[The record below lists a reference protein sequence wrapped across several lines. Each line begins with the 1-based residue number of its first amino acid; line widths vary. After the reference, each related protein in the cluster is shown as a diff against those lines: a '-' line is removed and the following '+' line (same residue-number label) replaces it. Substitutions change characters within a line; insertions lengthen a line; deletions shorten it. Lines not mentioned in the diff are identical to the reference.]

1 MIEDIKI
8 LEAVERYISGQM
20 SPDERVYFE
29 QLRKTNPEVDQMV
42 VEHTFFLQQMNRF
55 DEVRNLKGILDDTHI
70 HLAEK
75 GLIKSPKLKG
85 QARVVYLY
93 NRYKRVAAIAASI
106 AGITALT
113 MSALV
118 WSLSPGKPI
127 NDVKNDV
134 ELLKREVKRLN
145 NNDVKLDSK
154 INDVHNIKGEPAAT
168 PIDTPIEY
176 KSGGSGFLLDTRGYV
191 VTNAH
196 VVENAKHIA
205 VQGSDG
211 IDMSA
216 ERVYIDLKRDI
227 AIIRINSRKFKSPGA
242 IPYSIRKSP
251 ADLSDPVFT
260 LGFPR
265 NEIVYGEGYVAA
277 QTGYKGDSL
286 ALQITI
292 AANQGNSGGPVFNRN
307 GEVVGILT
315 GKQTSAEGAVF
326 ALHSKYIYNAL
337 NSIRRD
343 SSYQKIKMP
352 TATIM
357 KGMDRTQQVKKL
369 TDFVY
374 MVKVD

>member
-1 MIEDIKI
+1 VIEDIKI

-55 DEVRNLKGILDDTHI
+55 DEVRNLKGILNDTHI

-85 QARVVYLY
+85 KARVVYLY

-134 ELLKREVKRLN
+134 ELLKREVKGLKY
-145 NNDVKLDSK
+145 NDVKLDSK
-154 INDVHNIKGEPAAT
+154 INDVKSTKGEQVTTIVDA
-168 PIDTPIEY
+168 PIEY
-176 KSGGSGFLLDTRGYV
+176 KSGGSGFLLDIRGYV

-211 IDMSA
+211 VDMSA

-227 AIIRINSRKFKSPGA
+227 AIIKINSKKYKSPGA
-242 IPYSIRKSP
+242 IPYSIRKTP

-326 ALHSKYIYNAL
+326 ALHSKYIFNAL
-337 NSIRRD
+337 NAIRRD
-343 SSYQKIKMP
+343 SSSQKIKIP
-352 TATIM
+352 TATNM
-357 KGMDRTQQVKKL
+357 KGIDRTQQVKKL

>member
-1 MIEDIKI
+1 VIEDIKI

-85 QARVVYLY
+85 KARVVYLY

-134 ELLKREVKRLN
+134 ELLKREINGLKK
-145 NNDVKLDSK
+145 NDVKLDSK
-154 INDVHNIKGEPAAT
+154 INDVKSTKGEPAIT
-168 PIDTPIEY
+168 PADTQIEY

-227 AIIRINSRKFKSPGA
+227 AIIRINPRKYKSPGA
-242 IPYSIRKSP
+242 IPYSIRKTQ
-251 ADLSDPVFT
+251 ADLADPIYT

-337 NSIRRD
+337 NAIRRD
-343 SSYQKIKMP
+343 SSTQKIKIP
-352 TATIM
+352 SGTIM
-357 KGMDRTQQVKKL
+357 KGMDRTQQVRKL
-369 TDFVY
+369 KDFVY